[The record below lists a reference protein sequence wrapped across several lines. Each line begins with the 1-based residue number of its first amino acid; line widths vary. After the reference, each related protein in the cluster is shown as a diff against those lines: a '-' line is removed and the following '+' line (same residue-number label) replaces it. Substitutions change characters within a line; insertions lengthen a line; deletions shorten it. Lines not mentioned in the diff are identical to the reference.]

1 MISRYFRFYDGRRNK
16 DSLVWWLGTTM
27 HEVMW
32 TKLRSGD
39 QSTFELV
46 RSAGSAFY
54 DYKQKKLRTHD
65 FSTSLNLVA
74 NPEDGIELSDQ
85 LLNRD
90 AITALFARSLST
102 KTDAYASDLIIFENE
117 YLDVI
122 KATLA
127 TNRKV
132 DELAI
137 KFLRHDNARPFCV
150 KTEGL
155 PEKGWVDYVV
165 GQM

>member
-46 RSAGSAFY
+46 RSAGAAFY
-54 DYKQKKLRTHD
+54 DPKLKKLRTHD

-74 NPEDGIELSDQ
+74 NPEDGTELSAQ
-85 LLNRD
+85 LLNNN
-90 AITALFARSLST
+90 AITALFARSASV
-102 KTDAYASDLIIFENE
+102 KSDSYCSDLMIFEND

-122 KATLA
+122 TTVMA

-132 DELAI
+132 DELPI
-137 KFLRHDNARPFCV
+137 KFMLHDNARPFHV
-150 KTEGL
+150 KSEGMA
-155 PEKGWVDYVV
+155 EKGWVDYAVE
-165 GQM
+165 QM